1 MLAVVC
7 HRPSRSSPLQ
17 GRLESLSVENMVN
30 MLCLAAWYGAASD
43 VDSFLR
49 KYGLFCLDMCSR
61 PQGLNALHIAV
72 VANKPDMVELLL
84 TKAKARP
91 DVAADDD
98 GWTPLLL
105 ACKYQ
110 VGLPAPCVRRR

>member
-1 MLAVVC
+1 
-7 HRPSRSSPLQ
+7 
-17 GRLESLSVENMVN
+17 MVN